1 MKRIFALIMIVMALF
16 NLCACGAQGGGE
28 TTPSAT
34 EETQPKID
42 VTATEADIA
51 KLEGLYSGRVAYHGD
66 LHDHANTGGTSD
78 GKNTLDEWKENLKE
92 KDMDFVAIVDHK
104 QLAHM
109 YLPEWDDSLFIGG
122 SEAAT
127 NLWDVDVS
135 PNEVHYNMLFSDP
148 EGLRGVLNKYMNRF
162 QFLNGD
168 NFQYTG
174 FSTEEMRTLGEV
186 IREHNGLLVH
196 VHPKGDKYLQ
206 SDNVLDYWFGEETG
220 FEVLCG
226 CYGNMSAPEN
236 QKAYV
241 VWTEL
246 LAMGKRVFATSG
258 SDSHRLSNTVSLAT
272 IYSEKKD
279 SGAYLGYVRQ
289 GDLTA
294 GPVGIRMSIGDTI
307 TGGVGSF
314 AGNRLVVSV
323 GDFHSQ
329 EYKNTHIYRV
339 DVYDDQGL
347 VFSQELKGSAT
358 EYFAIDVDETAKF
371 YRAVVVDTSDDYI
384 FAVGNP
390 IWNQQ

>member
-1 MKRIFALIMIVMALF
+1 MKRVFALLMIVMALF
-16 NLCACGAQGGGE
+16 NLCACGAQGGTE

-34 EETQPKID
+34 DETQLKID
-42 VTATEADIA
+42 TTATETDIA
-51 KLEGLYSGRVAYHGD
+51 KLEALYSGRVAYHGD
-66 LHDHANTGGTSD
+66 LHDHANTGGTGD

-127 NLWDVDVS
+127 NLWDLDVS
-135 PNEVHYNMLFSDP
+135 SNQVHYNMLFSDP
-148 EGLRGVLNKYMNRF
+148 EGLRGVLTKYMTKF

-168 NFQYTG
+168 NFTYTG
-174 FSTEEMRTLGEV
+174 LSTEEMRTLGEV

-196 VHPKGDKYLQ
+196 VHPKINGMLT
-206 SDNVLDYWFGEETG
+206 SDNPLDYWFGDETG
-220 FEVLCG
+220 FEVLTG
-226 CYGNMSAPEN
+226 KHGNMSAPTN
-236 QKAYV
+236 QEAYAI
-241 VWTEL
+241 WTEL

-258 SDSHRLSNTVSLAT
+258 SDTHRLSETVSLAT
-272 IYSEKKD
+272 IYSEEKD
-279 SGAYLGYVRQ
+279 SGAYLDHVRQ